1 VCDRDREAEGRL
13 RVFGVRSQSADRCS
27 CSHDGDG
34 SSGSEEWHSE
44 LVSFDAKA
52 RFFAQYAAHVFETA
66 ASRRG
71 LGTAI
76 MKYAT
81 KMLQQRAGAMPD
93 DDTENGD
100 TAPGPAAQERPPPP
114 SSVDDGQGGLGQT
127 PDTDSRGGGGAP
139 VGRLQ
144 RGKGAR
150 RPRGWDKRRSGR

>member
-1 VCDRDREAEGRL
+1 VQRYDKCVTVTEKLKADCEYL
-13 RVFGVRSQSADRCS
+13 VFGPKVLTAVAVLMMATARVGQK
-27 CSHDGDG
+27 
-34 SSGSEEWHSE
+34 SGTLNLYLSTQTP
-44 LVSFDAKA
+44 D
-52 RFFAQYAAHVFETA
+52 FFAQYASHVFETA

-127 PDTDSRGGGGAP
+127 PDTDSRGGGGGGGGAP
-139 VGRLQ
+139 AGRV
-144 RGKGAR
+144 
-150 RPRGWDKRRSGR
+150 